1 MTSGIRMACGWSA
14 RVVLALL
21 CAWSGWGEL
30 GLALDAKK
38 DARPDA
44 GARAAFSEADGVRLM
59 NELRQA
65 LESENRSRF
74 LKMFDAKRMPGY
86 AVFRDQV
93 AEFFGKYD
101 AFEARY
107 HLTQVAMDGEFGAV
121 LADFELDAKPR
132 DGVTPNV
139 RKRVP
144 LRLVT
149 GWDGKQWRIVDMSPR
164 EWLE

>member
-1 MTSGIRMACGWSA
+1 MTPGIRMTGGWSVK
-14 RVVLALL
+14 VVLALV

-44 GARAAFSEADGVRLM
+44 TARPAFSEADGARLM

-86 AVFRDQV
+86 AAFRDQV

-149 GWDGKQWRIVDMSPR
+149 GWDGRQWRIVDMAPR

>member
-1 MTSGIRMACGWSA
+1 MTSGIRMTCGWSA
-14 RVVLALL
+14 RVVLALV

-44 GARAAFSEADGVRLM
+44 GERPAFSEADGVRLM

-86 AVFRDQV
+86 AAFRDQV

-149 GWDGKQWRIVDMSPR
+149 GWDGRQWRIVDMAPR

>member
-1 MTSGIRMACGWSA
+1 MTPGIRMTGGWSVT
-14 RVVLALL
+14 VVLALVG
-21 CAWSGWGEL
+21 AWSGWGEL
-30 GLALDAKK
+30 GLALDGKK

-44 GARAAFSEADGVRLM
+44 TARPAFSEADGARLM

-86 AVFRDQV
+86 AAFRDQV

-149 GWDGKQWRIVDMSPR
+149 GWDGRQWRIVDMAPR